1 MRHGKLSIYA
11 LAVVL
16 MFGIVLMAGSF
27 VFAQDKPCAGD
38 VEKFCQ
44 GVEKGEGRIAKCLK
58 QHEKELSPQCQAR
71 LKEAAAQFKEVK
83 EVCRDDV
90 LSLCGGVQPGQGRV
104 AACLK
109 EHADE
114 VSPGCKAKLG
124 EMKEKKAKKQQQQK
138 Q

>member
-1 MRHGKLSIYA
+1 MTHGRLGIYA
-11 LAVVL
+11 MAVVL
-16 MFGIVLMAGSF
+16 MFGIVLMAGSMAW
-27 VFAQDKPCAGD
+27 AQDRPCAGD

-44 GVEKGEGRIAKCLK
+44 GVEKGGGRIAKCLK
-58 QHEKELSPQCQAR
+58 QHEKELSPQCQTR

-90 LSLCGGVQPGQGRV
+90 MTLCAGVQPGQGRV

-109 EHADE
+109 ENADQ

-124 EMKEKKAKKQQQQK
+124 EMKMKKEKMQEQQK
-138 Q
+138 